1 MKTKLRRRQFL
12 HMAAGAVALPIG
24 TGAAALFGAVRD
36 ATAQSYPAGPIRLIV
51 PFPPGGGTDV
61 LSRLLANKISVAT
74 GWTFVIDNRP
84 GAGGNIGIDAV
95 AKAKADGQ
103 TLGMGQTSNLA
114 INPTLYPKL
123 PYDAARDFAPVM
135 LVASQPNLLV
145 VRKESA
151 LQSLRDVVA
160 TAKAQGNDKAG
171 GLTMASPGVGTV
183 AHLGGELFAQRAGV
197 KFLHVPYRGAAPAIT
212 DVLAGQVDFALA
224 TPPAVVSLIRSGNL
238 RALATTSV
246 KRLLAVPDIPTIAEQ
261 GFDGFEAYDWKALVA
276 PAGTQPEV
284 IAQLNAAANKALS
297 DPDMIKRLQEEGNEP
312 RGGTP
317 EQLGRYLQ
325 AELARWGGIVRAS
338 GVKVD

>member
-1 MKTKLRRRQFL
+1 MMKTKLRRRQFL
-12 HMAAGAVALPIG
+12 HLSA
-24 TGAAALFGAVRD
+24 GAAAPLIGTAGLFSALRN
-36 ATAQSYPAGPIRLIV
+36 AQAQSFPAGSIKLIV

-61 LSRLLANKISVAT
+61 LSRLLANKIGAAT
-74 GWTFVIDNRP
+74 SWTFVIDNRP

-123 PYDAARDFAPVM
+123 SYDALKDFAPVV
-135 LVASQPNLLV
+135 LVGSQPNVLV

-151 LQSLRDVVA
+151 LRTLSDVVSA
-160 TAKAQGNDKAG
+160 AKVQTNA
-171 GLTMASPGVGTV
+171 LTFASPGVGTV

-212 DVLAGQVDFALA
+212 DVLAGQVDFAFA
-224 TPPAVVSLIRSGNL
+224 TPPAVVSLIRGGNL

-246 KRLLAVPDIPTIAEQ
+246 DRLPALPDVPTIAEQ

-276 PAGTQPEV
+276 PAGTPPDV
-284 IAQLNAAANKALS
+284 IARLNAAANKALS

-317 EQLGRYLQ
+317 EQLGQYLQ
-325 AELARWGGIVRAS
+325 AEHARWGSIVRAS
-338 GVKVD
+338 GVRVD

>member
-1 MKTKLRRRQFL
+1 MILQRRTL
-12 HMAAGAVALPIG
+12 LVGTAATVLSAVAH
-24 TGAAALFGAVRD
+24 D
-36 ATAQSYPAGPIRLIV
+36 ATAQTYPAGPIKLIV

-61 LSRLLANKISVAT
+61 SSRLLANRISAAT

-123 PYDAARDFAPVM
+123 PYNALKDFAPVV
-135 LVASQPNLLV
+135 LVASQPNVLV
-145 VRKESA
+145 VRKEST
-151 LQSLRDVVA
+151 LQSLADVVTA
-160 TAKAQGNDKAG
+160 AKAKSNA
-171 GLTMASPGVGTV
+171 LTMASPGVGTV
-183 AHLGGELFAQRAGV
+183 AHLGGERFAQRAGV
-197 KFLHVPYRGAAPAIT
+197 TFLHVPYRGAAPSVT

-224 TPPAVVSLIRSGNL
+224 TPPAVVSLLRSGNL

-246 KRLLAVPDIPTIAEQ
+246 KRLPALPDVPTIAEQ

-276 PAGTQPEV
+276 PIGTQPDV
-284 IAQLNAAANKALS
+284 IARLNAAANKALS
-297 DPDMIKRLQEEGNEP
+297 DPDMIKRLHEEGNEP

-317 EQLGRYLQ
+317 QQLGQYMQ
-325 AELARWGGIVRAS
+325 AEHARWGDIVRAS